1 MSRPPGRRPNIK
13 AGLHRSL
20 RAWPGF
26 ALDEVAR
33 LVRSEGEAALARTE
47 NGLHWNDVV
56 LLTVLASF
64 RDGLSQTALR
74 ERTGLDRTT
83 FGQIAGDLEHD
94 GHVRRRP
101 SRRDG
106 RELMIACTSF
116 GRTQLAE
123 ARNVLERAERDAL
136 RRLQARE
143 RRRLHQ
149 QAARALPVERHPFAV
164 LFH

>member
-13 AGLHRSL
+13 AGLHPSL

-26 ALDEVAR
+26 ALDELAR
-33 LVRSEGEAALARTE
+33 LVRSQGEAALARTE
-47 NGLHWNDVV
+47 NRLQWNDVV

-64 RDGLSQTALR
+64 QDGLSQSALR

-106 RELMIACTSF
+106 RELMIACTDF
-116 GRTQLAE
+116 GKIQLAE
-123 ARNVLERAERDAL
+123 ARNVLEKAEREAL
-136 RRLQARE
+136 RRLQVRE
-143 RRRLHQ
+143 IRRLHQ
-149 QAARALPVERHPFAV
+149 LAARALPVERHPLAA